1 MGISRLIQKQVR
13 RQATISGRLSP
24 HCCRPDLVAL
34 RFVAMS
40 DAGLVQAVDMRKQ
53 LRFNATSVVPEVVY
67 SNSMFRKSLP
77 DWTACLPWI
86 VLFQACVW

>member
-1 MGISRLIQKQVR
+1 
-13 RQATISGRLSP
+13 
-24 HCCRPDLVAL
+24 
-34 RFVAMS
+34 MS